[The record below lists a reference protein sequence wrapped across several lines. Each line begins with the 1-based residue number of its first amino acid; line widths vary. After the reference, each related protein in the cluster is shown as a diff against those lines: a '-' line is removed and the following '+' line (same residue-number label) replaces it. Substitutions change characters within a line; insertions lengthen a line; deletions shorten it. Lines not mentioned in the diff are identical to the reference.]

1 MSCLSQMIAS
11 IDGEAFT
18 AIEPRVIE
26 NAEESLVGS
35 IGLEVGSRFI
45 DQSDLVHFIGRTGGI
60 VIGDA
65 PLGNPTWFP
74 LRTALLSAFG
84 QNVLLQSPP
93 AFSRGGRVSRIVR
106 PRVGV
111 NAVNVH

>member
-1 MSCLSQMIAS
+1 MIAS

-18 AIEPRVIE
+18 AIEPRIIE
-26 NAEESLVGS
+26 NAEDSLVGD
-35 IGLEVGSRFI
+35 IGPEVSPYFI

-65 PLGNPTWFP
+65 PFGNPTWFP
-74 LRTALLSAFG
+74 LRTALRSAFR